1 LADRRV
7 RLEHPSLEALRPTGD
22 PIVEAPLATSSIDEL
37 DVDPVTGLPFL
48 SFLVERIQEL
58 QDDARLQRG
67 PRRVVLPGHVLL
79 VVSIAG
85 GEDRHAALFLRA
97 RTASLLRAI
106 FSDEETIALIRHG
119 LFGVLARDRRDLAT
133 DREFLT
139 SMLDDFDV
147 RARVWV
153 ERLPADGPGTASLLS
168 TLLLAGEWDESE

>member
-1 LADRRV
+1 MADRRERV
-7 RLEHPSLEALRPTGD
+7 ERPSLEAVRSAGEPL
-22 PIVEAPLATSSIDEL
+22 VESSLASPPADSVEIDS
-37 DVDPVTGLPFL
+37 VTGLPHL
-48 SFLVERIQEL
+48 SYLVERIQEL
-58 QDDARLQRG
+58 QDEAREQRG

-106 FSDEETIALIRHG
+106 FSGDETIALLRHG
-119 LFGVLARDRRDLAT
+119 LFGVLAADRRDLAA

-139 SMLDDFDV
+139 AMLEDFDV

-153 ERLPADGPGTASLLS
+153 ERIPADGPGTASLLS
-168 TLLLAGEWDESE
+168 TLLLAGDWDSDE